1 MGINVS
7 LIFADEHNRNTTA
20 MNTKQVTIRTEK
32 PGDYKA
38 ITLVNDL
45 AFGQKNEGI
54 LVEKLRKKPG
64 FIPGLSLVAELEE
77 RIVGHILFFPIQI
90 VNRGNTFPSLAL
102 APMCVLPEYQKQGIG
117 TRLAN
122 EGFAAAKSLGFNS
135 VIVLGHENY
144 YPRLGFEQARKWN
157 IRAPFDIPT
166 QYFFAMEL
174 VPGALN
180 GVSGTV
186 QYPDEFADVE

>member
-1 MGINVS
+1 M
-7 LIFADEHNRNTTA
+7 D
-20 MNTKQVTIRTEK
+20 TKQVIIRTEK
-32 PGDYKA
+32 SGDYKD
-38 ITLVNDL
+38 ISRVNDL
-45 AFGQKNEGI
+45 AFGQKNEGT

-64 FIPGLSLVAELEE
+64 FLPGLSLVAELEGK
-77 RIVGHILFFPIQI
+77 IVGHILFFPIQI
-90 VNRGNTFPSLAL
+90 VHKEKTFPSLAL
-102 APMCVLPEYQKQGIG
+102 APMCVLPEYQNQGIG

-122 EGFAAAKSLGFNS
+122 EGFAAAKSLGFAS

-157 IRAPFDIPT
+157 IRAPFDVPS
-166 QYFFAMEL
+166 QYFFALEL